1 MAFELL
7 LVLVL
12 ILGNGLFA
20 GAEIA
25 VLTLRRSRLAQL
37 VDEKRRGA
45 ASVAAL
51 RAAPERFLATV
62 QVGVTVIGATS
73 AAYGG
78 ATLAADLAVVL
89 ERAGLEPATADNLS
103 LVIVVAAVSYLS
115 LVLGELV
122 PKSLALKHPETYAL
136 LVGRPLRLLAH
147 AMRPVVWLLTISSN
161 AILKLFGDR
170 TSFTEA
176 RLSREEV
183 QDVVKEAARTG
194 AVEQPIG
201 EIAAR
206 AFRLGDL
213 PTSAVMVP
221 RAQVIALPRSARV
234 ADLQRLLLEAGHS
247 RMPVYADDLD
257 DIVGYVM
264 AKDILAL
271 IWEESLIVLQD
282 IVRPAVTVSAATPI
296 IATLRELQRRRTQ
309 LAIVRDVDGG
319 FAGIVTVEDMV
330 EELVGEIPA
339 EDEPESIRREA
350 DGSAV
355 VRGSVP
361 VREASRELGL
371 ALPEDGSFSTV
382 AGLMIARTGWIPA
395 PGAVVTL
402 DDGTTLEVVEG
413 TSRRVDAVRIRATP
427 PAPR

>member
-25 VLTLRRSRLAQL
+25 VLTLRRSRLGQL

-45 ASVAAL
+45 ASVEAL
-51 RAAPERFLATV
+51 RATPERFLATV
-62 QVGVTVIGATS
+62 QVGVTVVGATS

-78 ATLAADLAVVL
+78 ATLAADLAKVL
-89 ERAGLEPATADNLS
+89 ERAGLEPETADNLS

-136 LVGRPLRLLAH
+136 LVGRPLRLLAQ
-147 AMRPVVWLLTISSN
+147 AMRPVVWLLTVSSN
-161 AILKLFGDR
+161 AILRLFGDR

-183 QDVVKEAARTG
+183 QDVVREAARTG

-201 EIAAR
+201 EIASR

-221 RAQVIALPRSARV
+221 RAQVVALPRSARV
-234 ADLQRLLLEAGHS
+234 GDLQRLLLEAGHS
-247 RMPVYADDLD
+247 RMPVYGDDLD

-282 IVRPAVTVSAATPI
+282 IVRPAVTVSTATPI

-339 EDEPESIRREA
+339 EDEPESIRREP
-350 DGSAV
+350 DGSAL

-361 VREASRELGL
+361 VREANRELGL

-382 AGLMIARTGWIPA
+382 AGLLIARTGWIPA
-395 PGAVVTL
+395 QGAVVTL

-413 TSRRVDAVRIRATP
+413 TSRRVDAVRIRSTP